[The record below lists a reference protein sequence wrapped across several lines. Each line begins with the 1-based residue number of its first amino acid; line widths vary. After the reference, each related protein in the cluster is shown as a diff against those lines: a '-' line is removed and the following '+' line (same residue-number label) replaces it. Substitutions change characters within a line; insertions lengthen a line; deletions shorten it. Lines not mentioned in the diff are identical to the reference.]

1 MHEIGMLHQTAK
13 IADEYAV
20 RNGFSEVG
28 TIFIDVGE
36 LSGALPDVFTE
47 YFNYVAK
54 GYPRL
59 KNTRLEIRTIAGEG
73 LCSECKCLYNIMRCE
88 GICPRCSSRNKKILG
103 GQEVRL
109 RSIMGM

>member
-13 IADEYAV
+13 IADEYAA

-28 TIFIDVGE
+28 SIAIDVGE

-47 YFNYVAK
+47 YFDYVAK

-88 GICPRCSSRNKKILG
+88 GICPRCSSRNKTILG

-109 RSIMGM
+109 RSIMGT